1 MAKPVHFEL
10 PNDISEEDEQLLTG
24 ILGALCSLEVCCQYK
39 VEVIPS
45 TGYLIRGA
53 LPEEHFE
60 VNLEQMLLLSN
71 ANFLR
76 IENVL
81 VSRSKGNSELLIKVL
96 NSKQKVMLTHSS
108 TYIVYNKKRKV
119 QPIPSR

>member
-1 MAKPVHFEL
+1 M
-10 PNDISEEDEQLLTG
+10 
-24 ILGALCSLEVCCQYK
+24 CCQYK